1 MVPLPVRPAPVT
13 ALSID
18 FPPEMDPLAWQVI
31 AALLVVV
38 GLAGTVLPVLPGV
51 ALVFTGLTLAA
62 WADGFARVGAFTI
75 AILGLL
81 TALAVAAD
89 FVASALGAKKLGA
102 SPRGILGAT
111 IGAVVGIFFGL
122 PGLVLGP
129 FLGAVAGELSAR
141 RELLHAGRAGLGTW
155 VGIVLGSV
163 AKLTLAFL
171 MVGVFATAWLLGA

>member
-1 MVPLPVRPAPVT
+1 MVPLPFRPAPVT
-13 ALSID
+13 ALSTD
-18 FPPEMDPLAWQVI
+18 FPPDMDPLAWQVI
-31 AALLVVV
+31 AALLVIV

-75 AILGLL
+75 AILGAL

-89 FVASALGAKKLGA
+89 FIASALGAKKLGA

-155 VGIVLGSV
+155 IGIVLGSV

>member
-1 MVPLPVRPAPVT
+1 MPFRPVPVT
-13 ALSID
+13 ALSTD

-102 SPRGILGAT
+102 SPRGAIALQ
-111 IGAVVGIFFGL
+111 
-122 PGLVLGP
+122 
-129 FLGAVAGELSAR
+129 
-141 RELLHAGRAGLGTW
+141 
-155 VGIVLGSV
+155 
-163 AKLTLAFL
+163 
-171 MVGVFATAWLLGA
+171 